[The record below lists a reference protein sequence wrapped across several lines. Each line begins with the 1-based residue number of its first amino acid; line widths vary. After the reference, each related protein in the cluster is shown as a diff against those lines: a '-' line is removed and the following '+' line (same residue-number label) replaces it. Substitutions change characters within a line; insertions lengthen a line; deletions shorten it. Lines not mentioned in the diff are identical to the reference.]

1 MHCRSTWHVA
11 SQRLRA
17 SKFRHSTILMGLEH
31 QRLMFGR
38 CGRPIFAASGPV
50 ERRGSWASDSHLPR
64 ISLQPQTPTNKL
76 QTDVCLA
83 QSPILEIV
91 EEGSSRTTFL
101 LSTTSQTAPGHT
113 FYSASALSDHRLGHS
128 LLSPHP
134 SHSSPQHFCCL
145 LVQHQSWLRPR
156 PKPPIWTSRSTCPP
170 FPSRLTARRTLAKPR
185 TTARP

>member
-1 MHCRSTWHVA
+1 MAFLMHCRSTWHVA

-38 CGRPIFAASGPV
+38 CARPIFAASGPV

-101 LSTTSQTAPGHT
+101 
-113 FYSASALSDHRLGHS
+113 
-128 LLSPHP
+128 
-134 SHSSPQHFCCL
+134 C
-145 LVQHQSWLRPR
+145 PR
-156 PKPPIWTSRSTCPP
+156 R
-170 FPSRLTARRTLAKPR
+170 
-185 TTARP
+185 ARPPLATHFIQLLPYPTTDLATLFSRRIPHTLHLNISAACWFSINHGCARDRNPQYGPAGRPVHHSHLA